1 MKKLT
6 VLLAMTMLLAAC
18 GGNSEP
24 EKKGNGESAKDKNG
38 DYATAEITVQ
48 GDDVVAIN
56 LDETKEGKSKKELG
70 DKYGMKGASKK
81 AKKEWDEQVEFLEN
95 YIKKNGLDKVE
106 MNEAGYTVNDDVL
119 AGCTINVKSLMDAAK
134 NAKDNAK

>member
-38 DYATAEITVQ
+38 DYATAEITVRGKIQ
-48 GDDVVAIN
+48 KRAWRQIWN
-56 LDETKEGKSKKELG
+56 EGRKQESEK
-70 DKYGMKGASKK
+70 GMG
-81 AKKEWDEQVEFLEN
+81 
-95 YIKKNGLDKVE
+95 
-106 MNEAGYTVNDDVL
+106 
-119 AGCTINVKSLMDAAK
+119 
-134 NAKDNAK
+134 

>member
-48 GDDVVAIN
+48 G
-56 LDETKEGKSKKELG
+56 L
-70 DKYGMKGASKK
+70 
-81 AKKEWDEQVEFLEN
+81 
-95 YIKKNGLDKVE
+95 
-106 MNEAGYTVNDDVL
+106 
-119 AGCTINVKSLMDAAK
+119 SLIHI
-134 NAKDNAK
+134 

>member
-1 MKKLT
+1 MEENITMKKLT

-24 EKKGNGESAKDKNG
+24 EKGNGESAKDKNG

-56 LDETKEGKSKKELG
+56 LDETKEENPKRAWRQIWNEGRKQESEK
-70 DKYGMKGASKK
+70 GMG
-81 AKKEWDEQVEFLEN
+81 
-95 YIKKNGLDKVE
+95 
-106 MNEAGYTVNDDVL
+106 
-119 AGCTINVKSLMDAAK
+119 
-134 NAKDNAK
+134 

>member
-70 DKYGMKGASKK
+70 DKYGMKAASKK

-95 YIKKNGLDKVE
+95 YIEKNGLDKVE
-106 MNEAGYTVNDDVL
+106 MNDAG
-119 AGCTINVKSLMDAAK
+119 
-134 NAKDNAK
+134 

>member
-70 DKYGMKGASKK
+70 DKYGMKAASKK

-95 YIKKNGLDKVE
+95 YIEKNGLDKGE
-106 MNEAGYTVNDDVL
+106 MNDAGYPVNDDVL
-119 AGCTINVKSLMDAAK
+119 AGGTINVKNLMDAAK

>member
-6 VLLAMTMLLAAC
+6 VLLAMTVLLAAC

-48 GDDVVAIN
+48 G
-56 LDETKEGKSKKELG
+56 L
-70 DKYGMKGASKK
+70 
-81 AKKEWDEQVEFLEN
+81 
-95 YIKKNGLDKVE
+95 
-106 MNEAGYTVNDDVL
+106 
-119 AGCTINVKSLMDAAK
+119 SLIHI
-134 NAKDNAK
+134 